1 MVLNMSINIKLE
13 VFEGPFELLFHL
25 IEKAKVDIYDIPIAD
40 ITEQYI
46 NYLYMMK
53 SLDIDLASEF
63 LVMAATL
70 LEIKSKM
77 LLPKASKAEE
87 EIEDPRDELVLRLL
101 EYKEFKEAS
110 NLLRERYIINV
121 KSLYKNTESADAL
134 IDSFKLPDELPIEL
148 LVEKFQSVLLKK
160 KEQTK
165 SEFKKVFRDNITID
179 EKMNEIL
186 DYLSS
191 RSRVYFDDLL
201 IYCEDKLEVIVT
213 FLALLELI
221 KHKNIYAEQAG
232 SFNRII
238 IKKPFA

>member
-1 MVLNMSINIKLE
+1 MSINIKLE

-77 LLPKASKAEE
+77 LLPKTSKAEE
-87 EIEDPRDELVLRLL
+87 KIEDPRDELVLKLL

-148 LVEKFQSVLLKK
+148 LVEKFQNVLLKK

-191 RSRVYFDDLL
+191 KSRVYFDDLL

-221 KHKNIYAEQAG
+221 KHKNIYAEQVG

-238 IKKPFA
+238 IKKTFA